1 MSAETVVTAIFLITA
16 VIAVGVLANAIM
28 PVISTMGG
36 TFSSSA
42 NAADEKMRTD
52 FKIVATL
59 ENYTTSNP
67 DYKYYDYD
75 IFMKNIG
82 SQRISLQEVTQSDV
96 FCGVVDTN
104 IARITYIPDS
114 DPPTS
119 GTPSGVWTA
128 EIRPADNPNPGFWD
142 PGETLAVYAKPHTQ
156 YEIDTSENLNS
167 FQFILPNG
175 VWRSTEFVI
184 T

>member
-52 FKIVATL
+52 FKIVATIK
-59 ENYTTSNP
+59 NYTTS
-67 DYKYYDYD
+67 DSEYYDYD

-82 SQRISLQEVTQSDV
+82 SQRISLQEVNQSDV

-104 IARITYIPDS
+104 IARITYTPNS
-114 DPPTS
+114 DPPA
-119 GTPSGVWTA
+119 GYWTA
-128 EIRPADNPNPGFWD
+128 EIRPANNPNPGFWD

-156 YEIDTSENLNS
+156 YNIDTSENLNS

-175 VWRSTEFVI
+175 VWRSTEFII

>member
-59 ENYTTSNP
+59 KNYTTS
-67 DYKYYDYD
+67 DSEYYDYD

-104 IARITYIPDS
+104 IARITYTPDS
-114 DPPTS
+114 NPPS
-119 GTPSGVWTA
+119 KYWTA
-128 EIRPADNPNPGFWD
+128 EIRPAGNSFWD
-142 PGETLAVYAKPHTQ
+142 PGETLAVYAKPTTQ
-156 YEIDTSENLNS
+156 YDSRNLNS

>member
-59 ENYTTSNP
+59 ENS
-67 DYKYYDYD
+67 DSDGYD
-75 IFMKNIG
+75 IYMKNIG
-82 SQRISLQEVTQSDV
+82 SQRISFQEINQSDV
-96 FCGVVDTN
+96 FCGVVGVK
-104 IARITYIPDS
+104 ISRITYTPNSVPEVEGEWAPEILPEIIPAGNS
-114 DPPTS
+114 
-119 GTPSGVWTA
+119 
-128 EIRPADNPNPGFWD
+128 FWD
-142 PGETLAVYAKPHTQ
+142 PGETLAIYAKPNN
-156 YEIDTSENLNS
+156 IGDLNS

>member
-59 ENYTTSNP
+59 KNYTV
-67 DYKYYDYD
+67 YDPPATGYD
-75 IFMKNIG
+75 IYMKNIG

-96 FCGVVDTN
+96 FCGEVDTN
-104 IARITYIPDS
+104 IARITYTPNS
-114 DPPTS
+114 DPPAS
-119 GTPSGVWTA
+119 GYWTA
-128 EIRPADNPNPGFWD
+128 EIRPADNPNPLSWD
-142 PGETLAVYAKPHTQ
+142 PGETLAVYAKPTTP
-156 YEIDTSENLNS
+156 YVSGNLNS

-175 VWRSTEFVI
+175 VWRSTEFII